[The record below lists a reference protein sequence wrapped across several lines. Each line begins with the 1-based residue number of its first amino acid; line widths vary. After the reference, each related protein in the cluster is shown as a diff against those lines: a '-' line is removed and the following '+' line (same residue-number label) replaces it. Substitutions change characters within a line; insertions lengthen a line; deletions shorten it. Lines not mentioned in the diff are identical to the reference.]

1 MKPTPWAKLND
12 FKCGWWV
19 ENDDDTLAQTLNKV
33 VSISKDE
40 WLEMARKGQQVAV
53 KNYSAKTVSQKLIQL
68 YHWIQDG
75 GEKPEFVKIG

>member
-53 KNYSAKTVSQKLIQL
+53 KNYSAKTVSCNMIQL
-68 YHWIQDG
+68 YHWVL
-75 GEKPEFVKIG
+75 GEGNKPVCVYLD